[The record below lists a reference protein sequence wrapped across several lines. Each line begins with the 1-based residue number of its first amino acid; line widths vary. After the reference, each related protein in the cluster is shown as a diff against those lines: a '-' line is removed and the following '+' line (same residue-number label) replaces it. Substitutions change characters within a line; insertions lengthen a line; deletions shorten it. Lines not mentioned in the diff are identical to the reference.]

1 VTSPDSS
8 DRRRDFLGLIRFTP
22 NELPALCC
30 VCGNIR
36 TAGVRRYRYDRP
48 LKCAACRTVT
58 NHALVEVDPANDARE
73 HANLR
78 AVEDL
83 T

>member
-1 VTSPDSS
+1 MTGPDS
-8 DRRRDFLGLIRFTP
+8 DRPRDLLGLVRFTA
-22 NELPALCC
+22 NELPALRC

-36 TAGVRRYRYDRP
+36 TAGVRPYRYDRP
-48 LKCAACRTVT
+48 LKCAAYRTVT

-73 HANLR
+73 YANLR

>member
-1 VTSPDSS
+1 VS
-8 DRRRDFLGLIRFTP
+8 DFLGLVRFTP
-22 NELPALCC
+22 NQLPALCC

-36 TAGVRRYRYDRP
+36 TAGVRRYRSDRR
-48 LKCAACRTVT
+48 LKCAVCQAVT
-58 NHALVEVDPANDARE
+58 HHALVGLDPAEDARE